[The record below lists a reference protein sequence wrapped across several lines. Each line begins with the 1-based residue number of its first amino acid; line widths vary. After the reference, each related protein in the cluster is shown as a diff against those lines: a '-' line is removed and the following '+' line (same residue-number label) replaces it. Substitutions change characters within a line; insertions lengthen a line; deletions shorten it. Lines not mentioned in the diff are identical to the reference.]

1 MTRGSKGCR
10 TERKE
15 RARQRLRSRRYGR
28 RGGGAVLRRMNDGR
42 KAGVN

>member
-28 RGGGAVLRRMNDGR
+28 RGGG
-42 KAGVN
+42 GVEKNERWKKSRC